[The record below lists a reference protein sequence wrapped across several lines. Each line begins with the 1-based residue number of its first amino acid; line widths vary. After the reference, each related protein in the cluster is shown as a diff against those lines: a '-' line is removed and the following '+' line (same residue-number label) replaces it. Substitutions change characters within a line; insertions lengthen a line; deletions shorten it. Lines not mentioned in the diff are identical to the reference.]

1 MSIESN
7 LASYTK
13 SSLWSFFISL
23 SISAGSLSVN
33 TVNTNASGISPDV
46 QVIGTNTGIIT
57 ATASMLFSQG
67 RILHST
73 TLNKQSLTIAYP
85 VYGMM
90 ETTSDWGALPVE
102 LSAFNASVNG
112 RNVDLN
118 WTTSSEINNSGFNIE
133 RKLIGVSEW
142 NTIGNVVGNGTSN
155 NSHNYTFTD
164 RNVVNGKYS
173 YRLKQIDFNGNY
185 EYHNLNSEVELGAPT
200 KFSLY
205 QNYPNPFNPTTKIN
219 YDLVKDGNVSLK
231 IYNMSGKE
239 IATLVNGFN
248 TSGYH
253 SVTFDATGIS
263 SGIYYYKLES
273 NGVSKVM
280 KMALI
285 K

>member
-1 MSIESN
+1 
-7 LASYTK
+7 L
-13 SSLWSFFISL
+13 
-23 SISAGSLSVN
+23 
-33 TVNTNASGISPDV
+33 
-46 QVIGTNTGIIT
+46 Q
-57 ATASMLFSQG
+57 
-67 RILHST
+67 
-73 TLNKQSLTIAYP
+73 
-85 VYGMM
+85 
-90 ETTSDWGALPVE
+90 
-102 LSAFNASVNG
+102 
-112 RNVDLN
+112 

-133 RKLIGVSEW
+133 RKLIGVSDW
-142 NTIGNVVGNGTSN
+142 TTIGNVIGNGTSN
-155 NSHNYTFTD
+155 NSHNYTFSD

-219 YDLVKDGNVSLK
+219 YDLVTEGNVSLK

-239 IATLVNGFN
+239 VATLVNGFIA
-248 TSGYH
+248 SGYH

-263 SGIYYYKLES
+263 SGIYYYKLEA
-273 NGVSKVM
+273 NGISKVM